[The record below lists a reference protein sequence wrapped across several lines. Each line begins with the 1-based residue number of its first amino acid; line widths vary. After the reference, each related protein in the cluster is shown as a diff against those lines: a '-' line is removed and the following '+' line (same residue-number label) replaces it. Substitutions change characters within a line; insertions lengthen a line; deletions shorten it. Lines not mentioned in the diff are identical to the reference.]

1 MSDFNAQGSRAGEML
16 DRERHR
22 MVETQ
27 IEGRQITNPAVLRA
41 MRRVPRHA
49 FVPTSLWGQ
58 AYRDGALPIG
68 HGQTISQPYIVAYMT
83 DALSVH
89 HGHKVLE
96 VGCGS
101 GYQAAVLADMGV
113 EVHSVEIIPALKNL
127 AAQTLTRLG
136 YPVHTHLADG
146 TFGWPDAAPYD
157 GIIVTAAPQ
166 AVPVP
171 LFEQLRENGR
181 LVIPVGPAS
190 DQRLNVFQKRAGQLK
205 QTDTLAVRFVPM
217 TGKIQEH

>member
-1 MSDFNAQGSRAGEML
+1 
-16 DRERHR
+16 

-58 AYRDGALPIG
+58 AYRDGPLPIG

-83 DALSVH
+83 DALSVQR
-89 HGHKVLE
+89 GHKVLE

-113 EVHSVEIIPALKNL
+113 WVHSVEIIPALEKL
-127 AAQTLTRLG
+127 AAQTLAQFG
-136 YPVHTHLADG
+136 YPVHTHIADG

-166 AVPVP
+166 IVPGLLP
-171 LFEQLRENGR
+171 EQLRENGR
-181 LVIPVGPAS
+181 LVIPVGPVS
-190 DQRLNVFQKRAGQLK
+190 DQRLNVFQKRAGQL
-205 QTDTLAVRFVPM
+205 TLEDTLAVRFVPM